1 MNETPSTCLTLT
13 KHQRPGR
20 ESSAMLTDELRNL
33 DPRETTYASRFVER
47 LLAAVETARASD
59 AHLQPTP
66 NGLAVSWRLDGV
78 LQPVGEFPAGKT
90 TDVVARLKVL
100 AELLTYRV
108 DLPQEGRIRRPG
120 LGADWRV
127 STFPTL
133 HGERA
138 VVRLVASTAGPRRM
152 SELGLPAETD
162 RALRGLLAETAGAL
176 LITGPAGSGKT
187 TTAYACLRD
196 IVDGHDATRC
206 AITLEDPIEA
216 PLDGVV
222 QSQLQPAAGFDLAT
236 GLRSVLRQD
245 PEVILI
251 GEIRDRMGAE
261 GVFNAAL
268 TGHLVIATFHAA
280 SAAGAIS
287 RLSEMDIEPYLL
299 RSGLLAVLN
308 QRLLRRL
315 CDCAAPVGLKSVRS
329 TTWTPAATESQSV
342 MPDMRAEWS
351 VAGEPK
357 TASARRPIGCGI
369 CQRTGYRGRLLL
381 AELLVTS
388 PTELGRAIL
397 SRDDAARLEQLAQAA
412 GLVPIAVQAAAA
424 VRSGLTSDAE
434 ILRTLGSSR
443 HFSPATASPFAANGH
458 TKTTN
463 TTNTENIADS
473 AANTDNSA
481 AGVGETGIG
490 TDGIGVA
497 GIGVARGDTDNSQH
511 SGGAG

>member
-1 MNETPSTCLTLT
+1 
-13 KHQRPGR
+13 
-20 ESSAMLTDELRNL
+20 MLTDDLRNL
-33 DPRETTYASRFVER
+33 DPRDTSYASRFVER

-120 LGADWRV
+120 QGADWRV

-138 VVRLVASTAGPRRM
+138 VVRLVASAAGPRRL

-196 IVDGHDATRC
+196 IVGGRDAARC

-287 RLSEMDIEPYLL
+287 RLAEMDIEPYLL

-315 CDCAAPVGLKSVRS
+315 CDCAAPASPESDTSATR
-329 TTWTPAATESQSV
+329 TPAAIESQLI
-342 MPDMRAEWS
+342 MPDTRAARS
-351 VAGEPK
+351 VTGE
-357 TASARRPIGCGI
+357 SNLVCARRPIGCGV

-381 AELLVTS
+381 AELLLTS

-412 GLVPIAVQAAAA
+412 GLVPIAAQAAAA
-424 VRSGLTSDAE
+424 VRSGLTSEAE
-434 ILRTLGSSR
+434 VLRTLGSSR
-443 HFSPATASPFAANGH
+443 YYPPSTASTPTANRH
-458 TKTTN
+458 TNNNTTN
-463 TTNTENIADS
+463 TTNNSNSSNSTANS
-473 AANTDNSA
+473 AANTDNST
-481 AGVGETGIG
+481 GSVGEPGIG
-490 TDGIGVA
+490 AA
-497 GIGVARGDTDNSQH
+497 GIGVALGDTDISPPL
-511 SGGAG
+511 GDAG